1 MNLILSSFSF
11 FSFFLK
17 TKFFSS
23 SVLLLPRGQISEERA
38 RHCEPRWDIRL
49 FPDKIDSSLFVS
61 SAHILKL
68 IPSMGFPVAAH
79 GACTCSVK
87 QKTHV
92 SRVVCVSSPKHLYK
106 EIHLSFGST
115 HFSSSSS
122 AWGKYLF
129 NFLRAPELCSSWCP
143 TAVAD
148 GQSGQP
154 LTGTGLRAPGRDS
167 GSSVGI
173 QQNIQQNSRNQTASL
188 K

>member
-1 MNLILSSFSF
+1 
-11 FSFFLK
+11 
-17 TKFFSS
+17 
-23 SVLLLPRGQISEERA
+23 
-38 RHCEPRWDIRL
+38 
-49 FPDKIDSSLFVS
+49 
-61 SAHILKL
+61 
-68 IPSMGFPVAAH
+68 MGFPVAAH

-129 NFLRAPELCSSWCP
+129 NFLRAPLQQLVPHGRGRWAAGAAP
-143 TAVAD
+143 GA
-148 GQSGQP
+148 
-154 LTGTGLRAPGRDS
+154 LTGMGLRAPGQDS

-173 QQNIQQNSRNQTASL
+173 LHSEEQQEPNSITEITHM
-188 K
+188 